1 MMLLQTVQQ
10 ALIVNYVNLC
20 AFTLLV
26 YDSFLNIEDEIK
38 YIWCKEW
45 TFVKCVYLSSKY
57 LAFVDAALTANLL
70 LKHGLS
76 SHECMS
82 LYKTVVSLVWIG
94 VVLAEVILQC
104 HAWAISGLS
113 RYVLGYL
120 VVTDIIFF
128 GLTLMS
134 LVRSFEGFQFMA
146 QSPISIIRPCF
157 PKKTLPG
164 NFIYIDYICI
174 MVAETNVL
182 IIMLWRGVV
191 QWRGSGIALVH
202 ILYRD
207 GMVYIFFMLSLSAAN
222 LLFYTAQDASMY
234 WMVLPEAQRIGHAI
248 LVSRLVLNV
257 RSCAEPKEQVNLQTI
272 SQCVHWTQ
280 QIDLEVVHEVSAI
293 DFAAR
298 GEDAKVVEEAAVRS
312 VSLQV

>member
-1 MMLLQTVQQ
+1 MLLQTVQQ

-207 GMVYIFFMLSLSAAN
+207 GMVAGCVDVLDGSPRGSADWACDPGLTACPQRSLVRGAEGTSQLADDKSMRALDSAN
-222 LLFYTAQDASMY
+222 
-234 WMVLPEAQRIGHAI
+234 
-248 LVSRLVLNV
+248 RL
-257 RSCAEPKEQVNLQTI
+257 
-272 SQCVHWTQ
+272 
-280 QIDLEVVHEVSAI
+280 
-293 DFAAR
+293 R
-298 GEDAKVVEEAAVRS
+298 GGTRS
-312 VSLQV
+312 VGN